1 MIVAATIL
9 AASASQNRRHAPK
22 ERQTMT
28 EATTRAADVREFE
41 GVTVPAPG
49 TFDLDPAH
57 TRIGFSARHMMV
69 SKVRGRFGEFAGS
82 ITVADDLFQSTA
94 EAVIKTASID
104 TGSADRDAHLTGG
117 DFLNVDDFP
126 EITFRTTR
134 VTGRQGHAFTVL
146 GDLTI
151 KDTTR
156 EVELTLDLEGVG
168 NSPWGKQVM
177 GFTLSTEINRED
189 FGMTWNV
196 ALEGGG
202 VLVGKTVKI
211 EIEGEAVRRD

>member
-1 MIVAATIL
+1 
-9 AASASQNRRHAPK
+9 
-22 ERQTMT
+22 MT
-28 EATTRAADVREFE
+28 EATTHAAGVRDFE
-41 GVTVPAPG
+41 GVTIPAPG

-69 SKVRGRFGEFAGS
+69 SKVRGRFGEFTGS
-82 ITVADDLFQSTA
+82 ITVADDPFQSAA

-104 TGSADRDAHLTGG
+104 TGSADRDTHLTSG
-117 DFLNVDDFP
+117 DFLNADEFP

-134 VTGRQGHAFTVL
+134 VTGRQGHVFTVL

-151 KDTTR
+151 KDATR

-189 FGMTWNV
+189 YGMTWNV
-196 ALEGGG
+196 AVEGGG
-202 VLVGKTVKI
+202 VLVGRTVKI

>member
-1 MIVAATIL
+1 
-9 AASASQNRRHAPK
+9 
-22 ERQTMT
+22 MT
-28 EATTRAADVREFE
+28 ETTTAAFGVRDFD
-41 GVTVPAPG
+41 GVTIPAPG

-69 SKVRGRFGEFAGS
+69 SKVRGRFGEFTGS
-82 ITVADDLFQSTA
+82 ITVADDPFQSTA
-94 EAVIKTASID
+94 EAVIKTASLD
-104 TGSADRDAHLTGG
+104 TGNSDREAHLTGD
-117 DFLNVDDFP
+117 DFLNVEKFP
-126 EITFRTTR
+126 EITFRSTR
-134 VTGRQGHAFTVL
+134 VTGRHGHRFTVL

-151 KDTTR
+151 KDVTR

-196 ALEGGG
+196 AVEGGG